1 MKWFKTLILFVF
13 FIVFF
18 LSFPDKHID
27 FWTTVEDGNLSQT
40 FFIIIII
47 IIWKYKYK
55 IILSTSEMWET
66 PIHFSLFYNRA
77 WASHTRRPERCFQ
90 TSVRSVSSRGKKSVN
105 IKKWASVR
113 NGQGNQ
119 RGKASGENG
128 RRPKDT
134 NIDRTVPIELHV
146 LVRFTQHI
154 LPLNYYSL
162 QVHLL
167 QLLHDTWFNSQWNE
181 QCGPASVQ
189 LRWWVMRQFHKEI
202 YIHYT
207 YISCV
212 YCTLDITV

>member
-1 MKWFKTLILFVF
+1 MKTNLHKSCWALYSTLCILIVVHVLAYNLLQVYSFLLNHKSIAWKKLKIKTMSEMVQNSY
-13 FIVFF
+13 FICIF

-119 RGKASGENG
+119 RGQGL
-128 RRPKDT
+128 RRKWETSVKNKTLHLKTP
-134 NIDRTVPIELHV
+134 ILTVPS
-146 LVRFTQHI
+146 
-154 LPLNYYSL
+154 PLSYTSSSG
-162 QVHLL
+162 
-167 QLLHDTWFNSQWNE
+167 LHDTFCN
-181 QCGPASVQ
+181 
-189 LRWWVMRQFHKEI
+189 
-202 YIHYT
+202 
-207 YISCV
+207 
-212 YCTLDITV
+212 